1 MSCIFCDISN
11 GKINANI
18 VYQDDLMIIFKDINP
33 VAPIHLLA
41 IPRAHIQ
48 SAADVNSGNSQVIA
62 HIFQKVSEL
71 KDELNL
77 NDGCRIVSNCGENAG
92 QTVKHLHF
100 HILSGK
106 KLGWPPV

>member
-18 VYQDDLMIIFKDINP
+18 VYKDDLMIIFKDINP

-41 IPRAHIQ
+41 IPRDHIK
-48 SAADVNSGNSQVIA
+48 SAADINEDNSHIIA
-62 HIFQKVSEL
+62 HIFQKISEL
-71 KDELNL
+71 KSELNL
-77 NDGCRIVSNCGENAG
+77 NNGFRIVSNCGENAG
-92 QTVKHLHF
+92 QTVEHLHF

>member
-1 MSCIFCDISN
+1 MSCIFCDISS

-18 VYQDDLMIIFKDINP
+18 VYEDDLMIIFKDINP

-41 IPRAHIQ
+41 IPKVHIK
-48 SAADVNSGNSQVIA
+48 SAADVNRDNSHIIA
-62 HIFQKVSEL
+62 HIFQKISEL
-71 KDELNL
+71 KNELNL
-77 NDGCRIVSNCGENAG
+77 NDGFRIVSNCGENAG
-92 QTVKHLHF
+92 QTVEHLHF